1 MKTIVAF
8 IGPLPPPV
16 GGVSMINQ
24 SFQQLDY
31 QDIEIKAFNTSNNRT
46 RENLYRRYPFEN
58 VLREF
63 KKIYRLRFF
72 LKLNNPKVANVFVT
86 SGYSILRDCIYLLVL
101 KCFHI
106 PVIIHFHSKKQGEFA
121 LSQNK
126 IKYLGRFLG
135 HFADKIILLSQDH
148 YSFFTGYFPEDKCF
162 VIENFVDYR
171 NFVCDIKDKRDEF
184 IYVGRLTK
192 EKGFFDLLEAV
203 KILKAENIHVKINII
218 GVACTDEEELAIKQL
233 ISNSN
238 IEEFLVFHGLKLGN
252 EKYNLYRRCRFLI
265 FPSHFENSPVVLKE
279 AIASKMA
286 IIASDIEPNLQILSG
301 SNNFIMHRAGDPGS
315 IAGAIRAIL
324 DLPDKGMSLC
334 LASARIQKF
343 DSSVARDKLVTL
355 LNELL
360 VTRGVSRKSFRTK
373 NA

>member
-1 MKTIVAF
+1 M
-8 IGPLPPPV
+8 
-16 GGVSMINQ
+16 
-24 SFQQLDY
+24 
-31 QDIEIKAFNTSNNRT
+31 
-46 RENLYRRYPFEN
+46 
-58 VLREF
+58 EF

-148 YSFFTGYFPEDKCF
+148 YSFFTGYFPVAKCF

-171 NFVCDIKDKRDEF
+171 NFVCDIKDKCDEF

-252 EKYNLYRRCRFLI
+252 EKYNLFRRCRFLI

-360 VTRGVSRKSFRTK
+360 VTRGVTRKSFRTK